1 MRVTL
6 IYFKAYALFLTR
18 ADLPSTD
25 VCLRKQSKYQVDT
38 TFSVSFRTESVV
50 QTHLL
55 TFDLKIR
62 NKQHLI
68 YFLLKLCQ
76 TAKKFKIYDHIS
88 GKVTMIDFYICKQ

>member
-1 MRVTL
+1 MLSFLQELTYLQLMSAFVS
-6 IYFKAYALFLTR
+6 KASTRLTRLFLCN
-18 ADLPSTD
+18 LG
-25 VCLRKQSKYQVDT
+25 Q
-38 TFSVSFRTESVV
+38 SVV
-50 QTHLL
+50 QKHLL
-55 TFDLKIR
+55 TSDLKIR